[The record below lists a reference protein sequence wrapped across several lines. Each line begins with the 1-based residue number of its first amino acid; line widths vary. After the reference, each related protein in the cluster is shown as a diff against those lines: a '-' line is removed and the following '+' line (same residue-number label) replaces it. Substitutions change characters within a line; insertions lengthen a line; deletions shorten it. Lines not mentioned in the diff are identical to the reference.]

1 MPTSSTNKAPGLPS
15 LSPPERTEN
24 PLESAPGP
32 ATEQPQHNKPHGFQR
47 IPTPVLVKLALGTV
61 AVLFGPIGSY
71 FLAREYVFAGDT
83 FYSGLVAAC
92 VANVVMVLFVVAA
105 VFEDPSGLPI
115 TSSTPTATQ
124 TAAAKKAL

>member
-1 MPTSSTNKAPGLPS
+1 MPKSSADIASASPS
-15 LSPPERTEN
+15 LSPAERAQE
-24 PLESAPGP
+24 PSESVPQSAMARP
-32 ATEQPQHNKPHGFQR
+32 QPKAHGVQR

-71 FLAREYVFAGDT
+71 FLAREYIFAGDT

-105 VFEDPSGLPI
+105 VFEDPSGLPS
-115 TSSTPTATQ
+115 TSSARMATEV
-124 TAAAKKAL
+124 AATKKAL